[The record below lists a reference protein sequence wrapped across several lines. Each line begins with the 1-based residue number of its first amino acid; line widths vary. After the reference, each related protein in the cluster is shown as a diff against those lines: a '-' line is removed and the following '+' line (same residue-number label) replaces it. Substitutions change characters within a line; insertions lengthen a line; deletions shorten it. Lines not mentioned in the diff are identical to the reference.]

1 VVNATAA
8 VAAST
13 STESSITV
21 ISFNRLQVASS
32 STVSSSGCSDWKK
45 FVYSNSMEIVLNR
58 PSWIQFSWIT
68 MASDRSFQYENASC
82 ANHDII
88 GNLLGYVAGLF
99 SGSYSAVCG
108 GSTWTVSVCDSS
120 GTVGM
125 CVDCDNPCTIASV
138 SECDSTVSPC
148 GTATTCSATS
158 VIQSALVWFERRSVV
173 PTISTVAFNVT
184 RQSITVSLELSA
196 SGYVYCAAYE
206 SGLFPSSGNL
216 VVSNGF
222 SSSSVDQNATIVIT
236 GLEASTE
243 YSMYCVPQ
251 SLDGIQ
257 AADSVALSNVWQVE
271 TKCCKHVLVTLS
283 SATATSETNVFG
295 FVSVA
300 VDAAP
305 SVHLAVNVSVVR
317 LGLNSTSLLTL
328 ADQQSIST
336 LYPLQLSF
344 DATTSTSSLQFVSLL
359 SCSEGYYEVAVALS
373 GSSAAEFEVEYETA
387 PVFSV
392 ISPST
397 PVAAPT
403 LAAAVFSSDGSL
415 LTLSLSAA
423 SNEAGLSSSFQC
435 STLFNFVNSGS
446 CVCQWRD
453 SATVIAYVSGDG
465 NIVPGNTVTL
475 IGANTL
481 RAACPSAVATAC
493 SSWPVASTGTVTAA
507 VSTSTSVLVPSVAI
521 TLPTSLSKCTSPTI
535 DLSGSSGSG
544 GRSWAQRSIVVYSS
558 NGNSSALQSFINK
571 VYLTS
576 AVPVAI
582 PYSLLQSGASYTFT
596 VTLCNFLG
604 ACGQGRKTMTVL
616 AGLSPVVS
624 IVGPAARSVYRNSSL
639 SLQSNAYMPSCTS
652 SRGGSNVGLSYAWS
666 VSPVVGISSVSRDP
680 SAYLLSS
687 YALTAGTQYVVSV
700 SVVYSSTSAFA
711 SSSVKVTV
719 VSGAVVAVVLGG
731 GLRSVRLLSSIAI
744 DASRSYDSDLSGVV
758 GTNAGLLFTWSCLQT
773 SPTITST
780 CPVSMSGADSLTLLA
795 PASSA
800 NTTSS
805 MSLLVQDSSR
815 KRSGSAGVVV
825 NVVSPVIPLVTMTSV
840 VVAKVNPS
848 NKLLLSGSVSLS
860 KLVAG
865 TVLWSCDS
873 GTLDLSA
880 TALTSTTS
888 SLTGVSSTEQLL
900 ISANSLNANGVYTF
914 YLTAT
919 LSSGESSYASIKV
932 TVNAPPSPGS
942 FIVTPTSGQ
951 AVTDVFTLYSNNWV
965 DADLPLTYQFGFVSP
980 SFGSFMTLQSQS
992 EVNFVSSLLPSGSGS
1007 DSALS
1012 CGVEIFDSYDANYTS
1027 YSTVQVTAMSVTVSE
1042 ALEIVSNSLL
1052 GQLSSVNGMKKMV
1065 SLSLAVLSDVT
1076 CTNAPNC
1083 SALYRSHCSSVSN
1096 TCGECLDG
1104 YLGSSGVGNTQCVNS
1119 SQAVAI
1125 LSGSAAT
1132 SCLSGDDECA
1142 QGLYCNL
1149 VDKLCVS
1156 PSKTCL
1162 NTCSS
1167 NGDCEYIQTSIASLQ
1182 SGCSIYDPTC
1192 SAQCSCSDEW
1202 FGEDCSLSSSDMATR
1217 QEAIGNITAHI
1228 GELSVLEN
1236 PSSSAVS
1243 GWLSS
1248 ISAVTN
1254 DPYTLNDAS
1263 ISSVQ
1268 YIADYIVAGA
1278 VSVGMSVESVVSLLD
1293 AIDST
1298 ASAVSVATSA
1308 GRRNR
1313 RHRLLSTSSS
1323 AAVLSSVNSTASLLL
1338 KYGNFVSS
1346 SLVSGQSAVSS
1357 VKSTFRITSHL
1368 ATSTTTD
1375 SSSVS
1380 VSLPTTTLEQVAG
1393 FSVSSVQVPLGSA
1406 DSVPMSVMSLSSALY
1421 DNVDFNSDPLF
1432 LQLSETVCG
1441 SGSCEAIVVLK
1452 NSNPVSYSAP
1462 ITTTFSTRC
1471 AYDDF
1476 SKHSYVCPDGTMV
1489 TASCNG
1495 SSSVIHTDCPYRRTA
1510 GACNSLSGLTGV
1522 SNSGCRTITY
1532 SATNTT
1538 CACSLETTSTSS
1550 MRRLKEKL
1558 AGVSTDDADSTSDST
1573 TVSVN
1578 FVSMAEEIVENMKQ
1592 TWSSAADLNL
1602 SSVSR
1607 GWEVIL
1613 TIGVFAAVIII
1624 ALHLAHKADLKGK
1637 AVKPLQSDLTKASW
1651 TLQLRKKKHPDGNP
1665 QASSSSRKAAKLKR
1679 SVTLEDERNEIENSL
1694 PKILQSRSFSE
1705 KFWEEIKR
1713 FHRWFG
1719 VVFYF
1724 SQDFP
1729 RVLRIVSLVCS
1740 ILTMLFIQ
1748 ALTYNFTNPDD
1759 GMCEMLKTESD
1770 CLGPRSTFD
1779 SSESKCYW
1787 KVGYQLGSCSFAQ
1800 PADSLTVVLFVAVF
1814 AAIVSTP
1821 VAMTCEWLVLN
1832 VLAGKTIKY
1841 SGSVADLN
1849 NVSRRTAQSL
1859 PAVALPA
1866 ITARSAS
1873 VVIST
1878 TLEDDFEGLVRQL
1891 RAYRDTLSHAQL
1903 REFDELWG
1911 ITEGGRFIAAS
1922 ANPVTG
1928 PRSWLGAATGGV
1940 DVQQMI
1946 TNELR
1951 AVRSDVNTEFD
1962 LFSITSRSHAE
1973 KGQRILFLFQRDL
1986 MPGVNGQ
1993 ILEAK
1998 QRRDTAKPNIHHA
2011 STKLAAW
2018 LFIFALCL
2026 SMLFYIML
2034 FALEQT
2040 KQRQSAWFR
2049 SFMIWLVL
2057 EICFTSTASVYV
2069 THVFIPMI
2077 AMRDVGKIKQ
2087 KLLSTIRDHYSAM
2100 KKAGDNENS
2109 ALTEKTGEKFN
2120 AAEYLFVSYR
2130 LAKLFP
2136 ELKESTIIMRY
2147 STAWP
2152 KQSYLHK
2159 VDVSSTY
2166 SHKFSAVT
2174 SAMTMILIFLVT
2186 NLLAI
2191 PPTFQDMIIHIA
2203 STASIGYTVLLHVQ
2217 LFQIYPVLVIV
2228 PTLLLGVIA
2237 HFLIKGGRS
2246 KAKSEVAKLMPVE
2259 EKINRSDLS
2268 KRQNR
2273 KVVSLDSIQ
2282 VKIPTLAAR
2291 PNDIP
2296 VPETA
2301 VAPAGNINFKS
2312 RRASLREGRAVMR
2325 EILELDGNRD
2335 LRARAYSYEQ
2345 TRHDENKEET
2355 KGAGNAVKI
2364 GDGSMLPSLTDAQ
2377 YGADDTNSWYMPLSD
2392 AQLRAFEEGAGSDD
2406 GSDTDSDDDDADVDD
2421 YGDSYKNKDGSSSGE
2436 DSSGM
2441 DVVNT
2446 LDEPLPVRRVASNSE
2461 VSGQYIDCILS
2472 RKALSPKKQTLKCDG
2487 DMCSLSNI
2495 SATSDNDVIAAR
2507 MVTVTKAQPVVGST
2521 TDADIDAQQNLLQIR
2536 RSVINSWKM
2545 RPGIVEETCAN
2556 QQDLL

>member
-8 VAAST
+8 VAASA
-13 STESSITV
+13 SGGSSSTV

-32 STVSSSGCSDWKK
+32 STLSSSGCSDWKK
-45 FVYSNSMEIVLNR
+45 FVYSSSMETVLNN
-58 PSWIQFSWIT
+58 PSSVQFSWIT
-68 MASDRSFQYENASC
+68 MGADRSFHYENASC
-82 ANHDII
+82 ANQDII
-88 GNLLGYVAGLF
+88 GNLLGYVAGSF

-108 GSTWTVSVCDSS
+108 GSTWRVRECDSS

-125 CVDCDNPCTIASV
+125 CVDCENPCTIASG
-138 SECDSTVSPC
+138 SECDWAISPC

-158 VIQSALVWFERRSVV
+158 VIQSVLVWFEPRSVV
-173 PTISTVAFNVT
+173 PTITAVAFNVT

-236 GLEASTE
+236 GLDASTE

-251 SLDGIQ
+251 SLNGIQ

-271 TKCCKHVLVTLS
+271 TKCCKHVLVTLN
-283 SATATSETNVFG
+283 SATATSETNVLD
-295 FVSVA
+295 FVSLA

-305 SVHLAVNVSVVR
+305 SAHLTANVSVVR
-317 LGLNSTSLLTL
+317 LGRNSSSLVAV
-328 ADQQSIST
+328 ADQQVLNT

-344 DATTSTSSLQFVSLL
+344 DTTTSTSSLQLVSLL
-359 SCSEGYYEVAVALS
+359 SCSEGYYQVAVALS

-387 PVFSV
+387 SVFSV
-392 ISPST
+392 VSAST
-397 PVAAPT
+397 AVAAPT
-403 LAAAVFSSDGSL
+403 LASAVFSSDGST
-415 LTLSLSAA
+415 LTLSLSGA
-423 SNEAGLSSSFQC
+423 SNKAGLSSSFQC
-435 STLFNFVNSGS
+435 SSLFDFVNSGS

-453 SATVIAYVSGDG
+453 SATAIAYVSGDG

-475 IGANTL
+475 IAANTL
-481 RAACPSAVATAC
+481 KAACPSAVATAC

-544 GRSWAQRSIVVYSS
+544 GRSWAQRSIVVHSS

-571 VYLTS
+571 VYLAS

-624 IVGPAARSVYRNSSL
+624 IVGPASRSVYRNSSF
-639 SLQSNAYMPSCTS
+639 SLQSYAYIQSCTS
-652 SRGGSNVGLSYAWS
+652 GGTNIGLIYSWS
-666 VSPVVGISSVSRDP
+666 VSPLVGISSISRDP
-680 SAYLLSS
+680 SALLLSA
-687 YALTAGTQYVVSV
+687 YTLTAGTQYIVSV
-700 SVVYSSTSAFA
+700 SVVYASTSAFA

-719 VSGAVVAVVLGG
+719 VSGAVVAVVMGG

-744 DASRSYDSDLSGVV
+744 DASRSYDSDVSGVV
-758 GTNAGLLFTWSCLQT
+758 GSNAGLLFTWSCLQT
-773 SPTITST
+773 APTITST
-780 CPVSMSGADSLTLLA
+780 CRFTMSGTESLTLVA
-795 PASSA
+795 PAESA

-805 MSLLVQDSSR
+805 VSLVVQDSFR
-815 KRSGSAGVVV
+815 KRSASAGVAV
-825 NVVSPVIPLVTMTSV
+825 NVVSPVIPLVTMTSSV
-840 VVAKVNPS
+840 VGKVNPS
-848 NKLLLSGSVSLS
+848 SKLLLSGSVSLS
-860 KLVAG
+860 KLAAG
-865 TVLWSCDS
+865 TVVWSCDS
-873 GTLDLSA
+873 STLDLSVA
-880 TALTSTTS
+880 ALTATTS
-888 SLTGVSSTEQLL
+888 SLSAVSSTQQLL
-900 ISANSLNANGVYTF
+900 ISANSLMASGVYTF
-914 YLTAT
+914 YLTAM
-919 LSSGESSYASIKV
+919 LSSGDMSYASIKV
-932 TVNAPPSPGS
+932 TVNSPPSPGS
-942 FIVTPTSGQ
+942 FIVTPTRGQ
-951 AVTDVFTLYSNNWV
+951 AVTDVFTLYANNWV
-965 DADLPLTYQFGFVSP
+965 DADLPLTYLFGFVSS

-992 EVNFVSSLLPSGSGS
+992 EVNFASSLLPSGSGS

-1012 CGVEIFDSYDANYTS
+1012 CGVEIFDSYNANYTS

-1042 ALEIVSNSLL
+1042 ALEIVSNSLS

-1076 CTNAPNC
+1076 CANAPNC
-1083 SALYRSHCSSVSN
+1083 SALYRSHCLSVSN

-1132 SCLSGDDECA
+1132 SCLSGNEQCA

-1162 NTCSS
+1162 NNCSS
-1167 NGDCEYIQTSIASLQ
+1167 NGDCEYIQTSTSLVQ

-1248 ISAVTN
+1248 VSAVTN
-1254 DPYTLNDAS
+1254 DPYTLNEAS

-1268 YIADYIVAGA
+1268 YIADYIIAGA

-1293 AIDST
+1293 AIDGT
-1298 ASAVSVATSA
+1298 AAAVSVATSA

-1368 ATSTTTD
+1368 ATSSTTD
-1375 SSSVS
+1375 SSTVS

-1393 FSVSSVQVPLGSA
+1393 LSVSSVQVPLGSA

-1462 ITTTFSTRC
+1462 IKTTFCTRC

-1476 SKHSYVCPDGTMV
+1476 SKHSYVCPDGIMV

-1538 CACSLETTSTSS
+1538 CACSLETASTSS

-1651 TLQLRKKKHPDGNP
+1651 TLQSRKKKHPDGNP
-1665 QASSSSRKAAKLKR
+1665 QASSNSRKAAKLKR

-1759 GMCEMLKTESD
+1759 GMCEMLKTEAD

-1779 SSESKCYW
+1779 SSEPKCYW

-1859 PAVALPA
+1859 PAMALPA
-1866 ITARSAS
+1866 ITARSVSA
-1873 VVIST
+1873 VIST

-1922 ANPVTG
+1922 ANQVTG

-1940 DVQQMI
+1940 DVQHVI

-2040 KQRQSAWFR
+2040 KHRQSAWFR

-2100 KKAGDNENS
+2100 KKAGGNGEP
-2109 ALTEKTGEKFN
+2109 TTGEKFN

-2246 KAKSEVAKLMPVE
+2246 KAKSDVAKLMPVE

-2355 KGAGNAVKI
+2355 KGADNAGKV
-2364 GDGSMLPSLTDAQ
+2364 GDGSILSSLTDAQ

-2406 GSDTDSDDDDADVDD
+2406 DSDKDFDDDESDVNDS
-2421 YGDSYKNKDGSSSGE
+2421 GDSYKNKDRSSSE
-2436 DSSGM
+2436 DDSSGM
-2441 DVVNT
+2441 DVLST
-2446 LDEPLPVRRVASNSE
+2446 LDEPLPVRRVTSNSE

-2472 RKALSPKKQTLKCDG
+2472 RKSLSPKKQTLKCDG
-2487 DMCSLSNI
+2487 DMRSLSNI
-2495 SATSDNDVIAAR
+2495 STVSDNDVIVTR
-2507 MVTVTKAQPVVGST
+2507 KVTVMKRQAEVGST
-2521 TDADIDAQQNLLQIR
+2521 TDSDIHAHSLLQLR
-2536 RSVINSWKM
+2536 RSLINSLKM
-2545 RPGIVEETCAN
+2545 RPGNVEETCAS
-2556 QQDLL
+2556 QQG